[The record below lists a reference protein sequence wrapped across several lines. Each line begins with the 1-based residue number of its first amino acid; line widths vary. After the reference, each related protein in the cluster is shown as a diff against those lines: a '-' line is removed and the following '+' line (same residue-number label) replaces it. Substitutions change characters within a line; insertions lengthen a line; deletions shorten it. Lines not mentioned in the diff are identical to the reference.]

1 MSNLSRILLI
11 GLLAMFWV
19 WGVFFASI
27 EQQDG
32 LARSAQSAA
41 QQLPGQMTSGAQQ
54 FGALLR
60 QLVE

>member
-27 EQQDG
+27 QQQDD

-41 QQLPGQMTSGAQQ
+41 LNAPGHIRSGAQQ
-54 FGALLR
+54 FGALVR